1 MPYPLVTASLFI
13 TSLYDEFGLI
23 NRSAASLAIKL
34 DCGVLVDLTNVPA
47 LDQIVTTP
55 QSIPPALLA
64 SLTVFSSVSAVVVLV
79 SAPVLSACV
88 SFFDSTAVPSSA
100 RLRCSHLDSDSVL
113 PRGELRSF
121 SGSFHACSV
130 CLCVRMCANS

>member
-13 TSLYDEFGLI
+13 TCLYDEFGFI

-34 DCGVLVDLTNVPA
+34 DCGVLVDFTNVPA

-55 QSIPPALLA
+55 QSMPPALLA
-64 SLTVFSSVSAVVVLV
+64 LLTVFSSVSAVVVFV

-88 SFFDSTAVPSSA
+88 SFFDSTAVPFSA
-100 RLRCSHLDSDSVL
+100 LLRCSRLDSV
-113 PRGELRSF
+113 
-121 SGSFHACSV
+121 
-130 CLCVRMCANS
+130 